1 MRDGILKR
9 KLNFTCNY
17 RSSGAHGSVKR
28 HFIPKPPCIAGA
40 PSPERHMETERRG
53 REENRERKKLS
64 SATKMALSRC
74 SDERKAAAWDVT
86 GK

>member
-28 HFIPKPPCIAGA
+28 HFIPKPRRVAA
-40 PSPERHMETERRG
+40 ALRPERRIKKEGEER
-53 REENRERKKLS
+53 ENRALQNS
-64 SATKMALSRC
+64 LLPKMALSRC
-74 SDERKAAAWDVT
+74 SDEREEAARDVT

>member
-28 HFIPKPPCIAGA
+28 HFIPKPPCMAA
-40 PSPERHMETERRG
+40 AASPERRVKKNG
-53 REENRERKKLS
+53 NGKRERGKTLLS
-64 SATKMALSRC
+64 PKMALSRC
-74 SDERKAAAWDVT
+74 GYEGEQVVGGVT

>member
-28 HFIPKPPCIAGA
+28 HFIPKPLRLTAEQ
-40 PSPERHMETERRG
+40 SPERRI
-53 REENRERKKLS
+53 KKEGSGQKRVVEKSPLP
-64 SATKMALSRC
+64 KMALSRC
-74 SDERKAAAWDVT
+74 GDEREEAARDVA

>member
-28 HFIPKPPCIAGA
+28 HFIPKPVRLTAA
-40 PSPERHMETERRG
+40 LSPERRI
-53 REENRERKKLS
+53 KKEGSGQKKSGGKVS
-64 SATKMALSRC
+64 SAQDGPQQMR
-74 SDERKAAAWDVT
+74 
-86 GK
+86 

>member
-28 HFIPKPPCIAGA
+28 HFIPKPPCIAA
-40 PSPERHMETERRG
+40 ALSPERHIKKNGDRKR
-53 REENRERKKLS
+53 REENSPLP
-64 SATKMALSRC
+64 KMALSRC
-74 SDERKAAAWDVT
+74 NDERE
-86 GK
+86 

>member
-28 HFIPKPPCIAGA
+28 HFIPKPPRIAA
-40 PSPERHMETERRG
+40 ALSPERRIKKEGEKNRAME
-53 REENRERKKLS
+53 NS
-64 SATKMALSRC
+64 SLPKMALSRC
-74 SDERKAAAWDVT
+74 SDEREKAARDVT

>member
-28 HFIPKPPCIAGA
+28 HFIPKPPCIAA
-40 PSPERHMETERRG
+40 AASPERRVKKNGTGKE
-53 REENRERKKLS
+53 REEKLS
-64 SATKMALSRC
+64 SAQRWLSADAVMKESR
-74 SDERKAAAWDVT
+74 
-86 GK
+86 

>member
-28 HFIPKPPCIAGA
+28 HFIPKPLRLTAA
-40 PSPERHMETERRG
+40 PSPERRIKEEG
-53 REENRERKKLS
+53 REQKRVEEKSPLP
-64 SATKMALSRC
+64 KMALSRC
-74 SDERKAAAWDVT
+74 GDEREQAARDVA

>member
-28 HFIPKPPCIAGA
+28 HFIPKPPRIAAA
-40 PSPERHMETERRG
+40 PSPERRIKKEGEGKIERWKTLLCPRWPSADAVMKERRQPG
-53 REENRERKKLS
+53 
-64 SATKMALSRC
+64 M
-74 SDERKAAAWDVT
+74 
-86 GK
+86 

>member
-28 HFIPKPPCIAGA
+28 HFIPKPLRLAA
-40 PSPERHMETERRG
+40 ALSPERRI
-53 REENRERKKLS
+53 KKEGKEQKRVVEKSPLP
-64 SATKMALSRC
+64 KMALSRC
-74 SDERKAAAWDVT
+74 SDERVEAARDIT

>member
-28 HFIPKPPCIAGA
+28 HFIPKPLHIAA
-40 PSPERHMETERRG
+40 ALNPERRIKKQG
-53 REENRERKKLS
+53 ERK
-64 SATKMALSRC
+64 
-74 SDERKAAAWDVT
+74 
-86 GK
+86 

>member
-28 HFIPKPPCIAGA
+28 HFIPKPPCIAA
-40 PSPERHMETERRG
+40 AASPERRVKKNGTGKERA
-53 REENRERKKLS
+53 EKLS
-64 SATKMALSRC
+64 SAQRWLSADAVMKESR
-74 SDERKAAAWDVT
+74 
-86 GK
+86 